1 MHNYIY
7 TPIAKAEGI
16 DINKIDVIHNDWN
29 ALHYAILQDNVNAV
43 KILIQAGADK
53 NQTDGIGRNP
63 QVIADDHFKKQ
74 VSTYLKSLK

>member
-1 MHNYIY
+1 M
-7 TPIAKAEGI
+7 
-16 DINKIDVIHNDWN
+16 
-29 ALHYAILQDNVNAV
+29 

-74 VSTYLKSLK
+74 VSTYLKSLKWMIDFILQLIF